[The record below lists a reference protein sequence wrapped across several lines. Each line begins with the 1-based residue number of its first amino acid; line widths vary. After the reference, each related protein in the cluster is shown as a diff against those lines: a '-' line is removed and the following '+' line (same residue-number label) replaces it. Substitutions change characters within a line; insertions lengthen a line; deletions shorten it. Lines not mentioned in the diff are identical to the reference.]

1 MSKKTEY
8 FLNKKIK
15 FVFIFLLLLLSFR
28 TDYRYI
34 NEINCCGDDHSYFVH
49 TETIAEDF
57 DFDYSNQ
64 IEFIDG
70 KVYKYQE
77 KIAPLGFVGAGIL
90 ASPFMFIGNILDNIF
105 SNLGFIDQDNMNYKI
120 LLYSFSPIFY
130 FAFSYYLFVKII
142 KTLDININLNW
153 ILLIFFGTGIHYYA
167 FERYSMT
174 HIYEFFTVTLIIY
187 FLTNFYKKSIKSENV
202 IAGVIP
208 YLFLINYLVRYV
220 NYFVFLLPFWI
231 NKVNKNKMG
240 KRKLIKNKFFII
252 NSIFASLIF
261 MYLSNLIYGRV
272 SFRPLLAYNKQTF
285 PLISETFTSVDIF
298 GSENVFIYYLKNL
311 VQIFITQEFGIILF
325 IPIIF
330 ITLLFLTKE
339 LLLDFKKNY
348 FKNFFVFASI
358 GSLIFLV
365 LIWRTVASAFG
376 MRYLYSLIPLC
387 LYLFINYFYKITK
400 TEIIYLITFSIFSLL
415 SVLFF
420 ETNVSTSLS
429 EVDQINSFGKLTRYA
444 QPLYFS
450 GVLKSLFSFDSYQI
464 IFATSLFGG
473 TILKILFVVFSK
485 DQVLYTLEGVGLN
498 ISNGDVINLFNKIN
512 NIEFHKYMIAVILI
526 YIVAKIFSYEFKTNK
541 L

>member
-1 MSKKTEY
+1 MSKKNR
-8 FLNKKIK
+8 FILNKNIK
-15 FVFIFLLLLLSFR
+15 FIFVFLLLLVSFR

-64 IEFIDG
+64 MEFIDG

-90 ASPFMFIGNILDNIF
+90 AAPFMYIGNILDNIF
-105 SNLGFIDQDNMNYKI
+105 SNLGLIQQESMNYKL

-142 KTLDININLNW
+142 KSLDIKINLNW

-187 FLTNFYKKSIKSENV
+187 FLNSFYKKSSNKENF
-202 IAGVIP
+202 IAGIIP

-231 NKVNKNKMG
+231 NKVNTSKMG
-240 KRKLIKNKFFII
+240 NQKLIKNKFFII
-252 NSIFASLIF
+252 NSFFATLIF
-261 MYLSNLIYGRV
+261 MYLSNLIYGLV
-272 SFRPLLAYNKQTF
+272 SFRPLLAYNKKTF
-285 PLISETFTSVDIF
+285 PLISGTFNSADIF
-298 GSENVFIYYLKNL
+298 GNESVYIYYFKNL
-311 VQIFITQEFGIILF
+311 VQIFVTQEFGIMWF

-330 ITLLFLTKE
+330 LILLFLTKE

-348 FKNFFVFASI
+348 FKNLFVFASI

-387 LYLFINYFYKITK
+387 IYLFINYFDKITK
-400 TEIIYLITFSIFSLL
+400 IERMYLITFSIFSLL
-415 SVLFF
+415 SVIFF
-420 ETNVSTSLS
+420 ETNVLTSLS
-429 EVDQINSFGKLTRYA
+429 EIDQINSFGKLTRYA
-444 QPLYFS
+444 QPLYLS

-473 TILKILFVVFSK
+473 MVLKILFVVFSK

-512 NIEFHKYMIAVILI
+512 SIEFHKFVIALILI
-526 YIVAKIFSYEFKTNK
+526 YIVTRIFSYEFKTNK

>member
-400 TEIIYLITFSIFSLL
+400 TERIYLITFSIFSLL

>member
-1 MSKKTEY
+1 MFKKSKF

-15 FVFIFLLLLLSFR
+15 FVFILLLLLVSFR

-34 NEINCCGDDHSYFVH
+34 NEINCCGDDHSYYVH

-64 IEFIDG
+64 IEIVDG
-70 KVYKYQE
+70 KVYVYKE

-90 ASPFMFIGNILDNIF
+90 AAPFMFIGNILDNIF
-105 SNLGFIDQDNMNYKI
+105 SNLGFIKQNNMNYKI

-142 KTLDININLNW
+142 KELDIKINLNW
-153 ILLIFFGTGIHYYA
+153 VLLIFFGTGVHYYA

-174 HIYEFFTVTLIIY
+174 HIYEFFTATLIIY
-187 FLTNFYKKSIKSENV
+187 FMSNFYRKSSSKENI
-202 IAGVIP
+202 IAGIIP
-208 YLFLINYLVRYV
+208 YLFLISYLVRYV
-220 NYFVFLLPFWI
+220 NYFVFLIPFWI
-231 NKVNKNKMG
+231 NKVNKKKMG
-240 KRKLIKNKFFII
+240 NRRLIKNKYFII
-252 NSIFASLIF
+252 NSFFASLIF
-261 MYLSNLIYGRV
+261 MYLSNLIYGQV

-285 PLISETFTSVDIF
+285 PLISETFTSPDIF
-298 GSENVFIYYLKNL
+298 GGENVFIYYFKNL
-311 VQIFITQEFGIILF
+311 VQIFITQEFGIIWF

-330 ITLLFLTKE
+330 LILIFLTKG
-339 LLLDFKKNY
+339 LLLDFKNNY
-348 FKNFFVFASI
+348 FKNLVVLTSM

-365 LIWRTVASAFG
+365 LIWRTIASAFG

-387 LYLFINYFYKITK
+387 LYLFINYFHKITK
-400 TEIIYLITFSIFSLL
+400 IEKIYLIIFSIFSLL

-429 EVDQINSFGKLTRYA
+429 EIDQVNSFGKLTRYA

-450 GVLKSLFSFDSYQI
+450 GVLGSLFSFDSYQI

-473 TILKILFVVFSK
+473 ALLKILFVIFSK
-485 DQVLYTLEGVGLN
+485 DQILYSLEGIGLN
-498 ISNGDVINLFNKIN
+498 ISNGDVINLFNNIN
-512 NIEFHKYMIAVILI
+512 NIEFHKYMIAVVLI
-526 YIVAKIFSYEFKTNK
+526 SIVARIFSYEFKTNK

>member
-1 MSKKTEY
+1 MFKKSKF

-15 FVFIFLLLLLSFR
+15 FVFIFLLLLVSFR

-34 NEINCCGDDHSYFVH
+34 NEINCCGDDHSYYVH

-64 IEFIDG
+64 IEIVDG
-70 KVYKYQE
+70 KVYVYKE

-90 ASPFMFIGNILDNIF
+90 AAPFMFIGNILDNIF
-105 SNLGFIDQDNMNYKI
+105 SSLGFIKQNTMNYKI

-142 KTLDININLNW
+142 KELDIKINLNW
-153 ILLIFFGTGIHYYA
+153 VLLIFFGTGVHYYA

-187 FLTNFYKKSIKSENV
+187 FMSNFYRKSSSKENI
-202 IAGVIP
+202 IAGIIP
-208 YLFLINYLVRYV
+208 YLFLISYLVRYV
-220 NYFVFLLPFWI
+220 NYFVFLIPFWI
-231 NKVNKNKMG
+231 NKVNKKKMG
-240 KRKLIKNKFFII
+240 NRRLIKNKFFII
-252 NSIFASLIF
+252 NSFFASLIF
-261 MYLSNLIYGRV
+261 MYLSNLIYGQV

-285 PLISETFTSVDIF
+285 PLISETFTSPDIF
-298 GSENVFIYYLKNL
+298 GAENVFIYYFKNL
-311 VQIFITQEFGIILF
+311 VQIFITQEFGIIWF

-330 ITLLFLTKE
+330 LI
-339 LLLDFKKNY
+339 
-348 FKNFFVFASI
+348 
-358 GSLIFLV
+358 LIFLV
-365 LIWRTVASAFG
+365 LIWRTIASAFG

-387 LYLFINYFYKITK
+387 LYLFVNYFHKITK
-400 TEIIYLITFSIFSLL
+400 IEKIYLIIFSIFSLL

-429 EVDQINSFGKLTRYA
+429 EIDQINSFGKLTRYA

-450 GVLKSLFSFDSYQI
+450 GVLGSLFSFDSYQI

-473 TILKILFVVFSK
+473 ALLKILFVISSK
-485 DQVLYTLEGVGLN
+485 DQVLYGLEGIGLN
-498 ISNGDVINLFNKIN
+498 ISNGDVINLFNNIN
-512 NIEFHKYMIAVILI
+512 NIEFHKYMIAVVLI
-526 YIVAKIFSYEFKTNK
+526 SIVARIFSYEFKTNK